1 MEDVLMS
8 KMSKTPLITVSGP
21 PGSGTSTTAEIL
33 RDEFGFEHLS
43 GGDIFR
49 QMASDRGMSL
59 QELTE
64 AAETDESIDKE
75 VDEKLQTIAEKHA
88 NGVRH
93 TDVGLILESRLA
105 GWHAKKHADL
115 KIWIDAPPE
124 TRLERTVG
132 RDETPDELV
141 SREKSE
147 AERYKNYYGIDIRDL
162 SIYDLSLNS
171 GCLTVDEMKDVLT
184 TFVSHGLD

>member
-1 MEDVLMS
+1 MS
-8 KMSKTPLITVSGP
+8 NTPLITVSGP

-33 RDEFGFEHLS
+33 RNEFGFEHLS

-49 QMASDRGMSL
+49 RMARERGMTL

-75 VDEKLQTIAEKHA
+75 VDEKLKKIAQDHA
-88 NGVRH
+88 EGTRD
-93 TDVGLILESRLA
+93 TDTGLILESRLA
-105 GWHAKKHADL
+105 GWHAESYADL

-141 SREKSE
+141 SREESE
-147 AERYKNYYGIDIRDL
+147 ASRYESYYGIDIRDL

-171 GCLTVDEMKDVLT
+171 GCLTVDEMADVLT
-184 TFVSHGLD
+184 VFVSHALSSEA